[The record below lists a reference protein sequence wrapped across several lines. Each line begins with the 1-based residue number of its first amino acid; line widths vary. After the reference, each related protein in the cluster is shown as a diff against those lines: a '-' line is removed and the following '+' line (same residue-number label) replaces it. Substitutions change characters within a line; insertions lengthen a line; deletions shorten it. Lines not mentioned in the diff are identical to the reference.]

1 MDQKIKVFTI
11 NRIFSGRLICID
23 YSGNLLLQGAFGN
36 FLIPSSPLEIISVPA
51 EEDNASVVDQNNK
64 QDRWMG
70 LIMIPGE
77 SWTRVFLVSDD
88 AYVTS

>member
-1 MDQKIKVFTI
+1 MDQKIKVFTN

-36 FLIPSSPLEIISVPA
+36 FLIPSSPLEIISVPVDA
-51 EEDNASVVDQNNK
+51 PNATVVDVNVQA
-64 QDRWMG
+64 DRWMG

-77 SWTRVFLVSDD
+77 SWTRVFLVSDA
-88 AYVTS
+88 AYVTA